1 MAADPELVVRPQTK
15 QPPRQTAGEGGALD
29 KTGFAWAVFE
39 WARNPY
45 YILIVIYIF
54 APYFARDIIGADL
67 LASGALDELP
77 ADKALAAANAQ
88 GQATIASVTKW
99 AGVIAA
105 LTAPFLGA
113 ALDRGGRLKPLLAL
127 FLGSITICSALL
139 WFAMPGGEGLS
150 VDVIMALLV
159 IAYVSYTY
167 SEVTHNA
174 MLSVAGEPKRLAMI
188 SGLGLGLGNGAATL
202 IFLAIALL
210 FVLPA
215 MVGWPFTVPQF
226 GVDLARFE
234 HARLAGPICAAWLA
248 LFSIPF
254 FLNAKDPG
262 VPGTSWRNAFREG
275 AGSVWRTVREA
286 AKYRE
291 LLKFLVARMFYADG
305 MAALLA
311 LGAVYVALFLG
322 WNFLEMLCYAIFAS
336 AWAFAGGIFGGWL
349 EVRVGVKRALA
360 LEVFGMVL
368 VGLFQL
374 SITRDSLLFGLVDNV
389 TIWDGIVFRTLSD
402 LVYLASISVVAVAAT
417 ASISSSRTMLV
428 TLAPAGRSGEF
439 FGLYAIAGT
448 VTVWMGPLLVEQ
460 FTLWSGDQRIG
471 MTSIHLLFV
480 IGLGILLTV
489 RMPRAAARR
498 DFGKGAR

>member
-1 MAADPELVVRPQTK
+1 MDGAAPDPLVRPLAVRESRGT
-15 QPPRQTAGEGGALD
+15 GGALG

-67 LASGALDELP
+67 LASGELDGLAAED
-77 ADKALAAANAQ
+77 AQAAANAR

-99 AGVIAA
+99 AGFIAA

-113 ALDRGGRLKPLLAL
+113 ALDRGGRLKPILAI
-127 FLGSITICSALL
+127 FLGAITICSALL
-139 WFAMPGGEGLS
+139 WFAMPGGQGLS
-150 VDVIMALLV
+150 VPVIMTLLV

-174 MLSVAGEPKRLAMI
+174 MLSVAGEPRRLAMI
-188 SGLGLGLGNGAATL
+188 SGLGLGLGNLAASL
-202 IFLAIALL
+202 IFIAIALL

-215 MVGWPFTVPQF
+215 LIGWPFAEAQF
-226 GVDLARFE
+226 GVDLTKFE
-234 HARLAGPICAAWLA
+234 HARLAGPACAAWLA
-248 LFSIPF
+248 GFSIPF

-262 VPGTSWRNAFREG
+262 TPGASWPKAFREG
-275 AGSVWRTVREA
+275 AKSVIRTVREA
-286 AKYRE
+286 AHYRE
-291 LLKFLVARMFYADG
+291 LMKFLLARMFYADG

-311 LGAVYVALFLG
+311 LGAVYVALFLE

-336 AWAFAGGIFGGWL
+336 ICAFGGGIFGGWL
-349 EVRVGVKRALA
+349 EEKVGVKRALA
-360 LEVFGMVL
+360 LEIGAMIVTGL
-368 VGLFQL
+368 VQL
-374 SITRDSLLFGLVDNV
+374 SITQESLFLGLIPNFEV
-389 TIWDGIVFRTLSD
+389 WDGIIFPTLSD
-402 LVYLASISVVAVAAT
+402 LAYLGLISIIAITAT

-428 TLAPAGRSGEF
+428 ALAPEGRSGEF

-448 VTVWMGPLLVEQ
+448 ITVWMGPLLVEQ

-471 MTSIHLLFV
+471 MLSINLLFLV
-480 IGLGILLTV
+480 GVATLLSV
-489 RMPRAAARR
+489 RMTRR
-498 DFGKGAR
+498 PN

>member
-1 MAADPELVVRPQTK
+1 MATDPALAANPLAS
-15 QPPRQTAGEGGALD
+15 QPIRQSTGEGGALG

-67 LASGALDELP
+67 LASGALDGLP
-77 ADKALAAANAQ
+77 ADEALATANAQ

-99 AGVIAA
+99 AGFIAA
-105 LTAPFLGA
+105 MTAPFLGA
-113 ALDRGGRLKPLLAL
+113 ALDRGGRLKPILAI
-127 FLGSITICSALL
+127 FLGSITICSAML
-139 WFAMPGGEGLS
+139 WFAMPGGEGLP
-150 VDVIMALLV
+150 VAMIMTLLV

-174 MLSVAGEPKRLAMI
+174 MLSVSGEPRRLAMI
-188 SGLGLGLGNGAATL
+188 SGLGLGLGNGAAAL

-215 MVGWPFTVPQF
+215 MTGWPFAVPQF
-226 GVDLARFE
+226 GVDLTKFE

-254 FLNAKDPG
+254 FLNARDPG
-262 VPGTSWRNAFREG
+262 VPDASWARAFREG
-275 AGSVWRTVREA
+275 ARSVWRTVREA

-291 LLKFLVARMFYADG
+291 LLKFLIARMFYADG

-336 AWAFAGGIFGGWL
+336 ACAFAGGIFGGWL
-349 EVRVGVKRALA
+349 EERVGVKRALA
-360 LEVFGMVL
+360 LEIFAMVV

-374 SITRDSLLFGLVDNV
+374 SITQESLLFGLVANFTV
-389 TIWDGIVFRTLSD
+389 WDGIVFPTLSD
-402 LVYLASISVVAVAAT
+402 LVYLGSISVIAVTAT

-428 TLAPAGRSGEF
+428 TLAPPGRSGEF

-448 VTVWMGPLLVEQ
+448 ITVWMGPLLVEQ

-471 MTSIHLLFV
+471 MVSIHLLFL
-480 IGLGILLTV
+480 IGLAALLTV
-489 RMPRAAARR
+489 RMPERAT
-498 DFGKGAR
+498 